1 MTDDSV
7 PARIRDYLEKTGPT
21 PIPWS
26 QVPLEIC
33 IEIARLRTAFA
44 VANGRIERLQAR
56 QRLGEAGGMGDSG
69 EGLDGAPRASG
80 RAGNG
85 Q

>member
-1 MTDDSV
+1 MTDDAV
-7 PARIRDYLEKTGPT
+7 PAKIRDYLEKTGPT

-33 IEIARLRTAFA
+33 IEIARLRTALA

-56 QRLGEAGGMGDSG
+56 QRLGEAGGMGDG
-69 EGLDGAPRASG
+69 GQPQDGPPWASG